1 MRLALLSDLHANLQA
16 TQACLAHA
24 QAAGAQA
31 YAFLGDLVGYG
42 GQPRE
47 VVDLVMDYASRGAAV
62 VRGNHDAYA
71 ARNAQATAESSPAR
85 TEGERGADWTRHQLR
100 DEHRAFLAELPLT
113 ARWETA
119 LLVHAS
125 ADAPERWRYVDNPQ
139 VAAQSLDGA
148 AAISVDIRHVFGGH
162 VHEQTLYFRSPV
174 GKLMPFL
181 PTAGV
186 PIPVPAHRQWV
197 ATVGSVGQPR
207 DGRTKAMYALFDSE
221 RQQLI
226 FQRVAYEHAAAAA
239 HIRRA
244 GLPEDYASRLE
255 RGR

>member
-1 MRLALLSDLHANLQA
+1 MKLALLSDLHANLQA

-24 QAAGAQA
+24 QAAGADA

-42 GQPRE
+42 GQPQE
-47 VVDLVMDYASRGAAV
+47 VVDLVMAYAAQGAAV
-62 VRGNHDAYA
+62 VQGNHDAWA
-71 ARNAQATAESSPAR
+71 CRAMAVARSQ
-85 TEGERGADWTRHQLR
+85 GELGADWTRAQLR
-100 DEHRAFLAELPLT
+100 EDQREFLATLPLT
-113 ARWETA
+113 HHHGTV

-125 ADAPERWRYVDNPQ
+125 ADAPDRWRYVDNPQ

-148 AAISVDIRHVFGGH
+148 AAMDSAIRHVFGGH
-162 VHEQTLYFRSPV
+162 VHAQTLYFRSPV
-174 GKLMPFL
+174 GKLMPFQ

-186 PIPVPAHRQWV
+186 PIPVPAHRHWV

-207 DGRTKAMYALFDSE
+207 DGRNKAMYALFDVE
-221 RQQLI
+221 RQQLV
-226 FQRVAYEHAAAAA
+226 FQRVAYDHAAAAT

-244 GLPEDYASRLE
+244 GLPSDYADRLE